1 MKKMIH
7 VYKEGKGRL
16 IDIKGSGEELLLD
29 FAAICGTLAN
39 SITESSKM
47 PESDVVSLLSV
58 TMAQGI
64 SERRRHERKE
74 V

>member
-64 SERRRHERKE
+64 SERSRHERKE
-74 V
+74 G